1 MVEMCDKCL
10 NHLVPAVCTP
20 VPAADR
26 LVGRPETGWASSLD
40 GVFPFLACSAQRRR
54 RDRPH
59 AARLSPSGLIAPGR
73 RLASSLM
80 SFRLNQQM
88 RRRISRPWL
97 MPANIVG
104 ALFPADLDCG
114 VRLFELLSQIDD
126 GTQPLHLA
134 HFPQNFTISFI
145 VSSWPTA
152 RQAEKR
158 SVTENFIAATRHARQ
173 VRARRPGTAW

>member
-1 MVEMCDKCL
+1 MPESPCSSCV
-10 NHLVPAVCTP
+10 HSGTGGGPS
-20 VPAADR
+20 
-26 LVGRPETGWASSLD
+26 GRTAGDGLGVVTGWGLSLP
-40 GVFPFLACSAQRRR
+40 GMFGQRRR

-59 AARLSPSGLIAPGR
+59 AERLSPSGLIAPGR
-73 RLASSLM
+73 RLATSLM

-134 HFPQNFTISFI
+134 HLPQNFTISFI